1 MALSS
6 RERSSV
12 TEPQRVRMDG
22 SKDKE
27 AATPKPK
34 GGGRAGSSYEK
45 YKQELH
51 AFFDGKRELPENLK
65 EMLSTRPGAQD
76 HGFTPSE
83 EGPPTPQKKS
93 TKKRKSKKNKAAP
106 KPEGRRRI
114 TARTDRKNTM
124 IAALKKASSPSTI
137 VEAIDQ
143 LLEARYTIPLDED
156 ILSKALSHPSDDV
169 LCQALK
175 SLLELSEEET
185 LKGGALM
192 KTRLQNIRLVTSSR
206 EVERLCESLQE
217 TLS

>member
-1 MALSS
+1 MAVSS

-12 TEPQRVRMDG
+12 TDPQRVRMDG
-22 SKDKE
+22 SKE
-27 AATPKPK
+27 SGSAMPKPK

-83 EGPPTPQKKS
+83 EEPPVVEKPK
-93 TKKRKSKKNKAAP
+93 KKRRSKKNKAAQ

-114 TARTDRKNTM
+114 TARTDRKNTLV
-124 IAALKKASSPSTI
+124 AVLKKASSPSAIEQAINQLT
-137 VEAIDQ
+137 EAG
-143 LLEARYTIPLDED
+143 YTIPHEED
-156 ILSKALSHPSDDV
+156 LLSKALSHPSDDV
-169 LCQALK
+169 LCQALT

-185 LKGGALM
+185 LKGDSLL
-192 KTRLQNIRLVTSSR
+192 KTRLQNVRLVTSSR
-206 EVERLCESLQE
+206 EVERLCEALQE
-217 TLS
+217 QLI